1 MTVKEYKRKRYLR
14 IMGRLEKRYDSKYNA
29 DASARL
35 AYGLAKKYGI
45 DTTGMEPQE
54 VWAALKK
61 EGVTPENAKGKQM
74 QVKHGKKLK
83 ESSATPQPKQEPAKY
98 QIKAEH
104 KIHFQNNVTP
114 KKLVD
119 TLSEAKKSLPEAAG
133 PWRVTSYESGEQFD
147 EWHPGAKKHVT
158 EGGSTIAVADDGDI
172 VAVCHNANDTT
183 CSGSDLLMRA
193 VYNGGTKL
201 DAYEK
206 LYGFYAKCGFE
217 PVSWCKWDQ
226 EFAPPDWVPGKNQPE
241 NIIFYKYTGKAPK
254 YKNAAEFM
262 KAVKADN
269 DYDAARER
277 RDKEVK

>member
-14 IMGRLEKRYDSKYNA
+14 IMGRLEKRYDSRYNA

-35 AYGLAKKYGI
+35 AYGLAKEYGI
-45 DTTGMEPQE
+45 DTTGMSPQE
-54 VWAALKK
+54 VWAALAK
-61 EGVTPENAKGKQM
+61 EGVTPANAKSGK
-74 QVKHGKKLK
+74 VRNEHGAAS
-83 ESSATPQPKQEPAKY
+83 EPPEREPAKY
-98 QIKAEH
+98 QIEDKH
-104 KIHFQNNVTP
+104 KVHFQNNVTP

-158 EGGSTIAVADDGDI
+158 EGGSTIAVTDDGDI
-172 VAVCHNANDTT
+172 VAVCHSATDTT
-183 CSGSDLLMRA
+183 SSGSDLLMKA

-254 YKNAAEFM
+254 YKDATEFM